1 MFNVF
6 FCLVDFFIIC
16 NVDVTKKERK
26 RKRKEKKKKKYSE
39 SVYVFVFFLCML
51 LNQRKKNE
59 FNILIYMHKY
69 LKDR

>member
-1 MFNVF
+1 MY

-26 RKRKEKKKKKYSE
+26 EKEKYSE
-39 SVYVFVFFLCML
+39 SVCVFCIFLCML
-51 LNQRKKNE
+51 LNQKNE
-59 FNILIYMHKY
+59 FNILMHKY